1 MTPSRPARRVVY
13 IVIDGMRTESFEQV
27 VGSGKAPALTFLRDR
42 ASYVRD
48 SVAVFP
54 TITPCATASLITGA
68 TPDRH
73 GIPGQCWYDRDEQ
86 RIVNYGQ
93 GPRLAFVERVR
104 EVTTDLFVNLNQ
116 RHLRKEVDT
125 LHESLDDLGF
135 VTASTNY
142 LVHRG
147 RHPQRLEP
155 NVLERLF
162 LGEHVAEQTLLGPKE
177 HYFADVIAGPT
188 GACEDKLGVRGKVKR
203 IKATDE
209 WAACVTREL
218 LERGRAD
225 MILFYLHENDHISH
239 HKGPKTQFD
248 NLVRAGDLVGHV
260 LESLGSWERTVQE
273 VGFVLTADHGQS
285 PVIKDDDHL
294 IDLDDVLDDFALVA
308 PDRGKDTFQEGDVVQ
323 CGNGRAGYLY
333 LAPDRRA
340 ELFGPVI
347 KTLGTHP
354 GIDQVLWREDG
365 WRVVDSDRGRLRFRP
380 ASLGGVVDE
389 RGQRWEVEG
398 DLGAVDGVVED
409 GEIRTPEYP
418 LALWRIHAALGLDR
432 IGDVVC
438 TSRLAYEV
446 ANIIDTDHRGE
457 HGSLHAQDSLVPF
470 LSTLDDPPLHPSTVD
485 VAPHIL
491 QHFEGLAHSR

>member
-1 MTPSRPARRVVY
+1 VAEGTPARRVVF
-13 IVIDGMRTESFEQV
+13 IVIDGMRTESFEQA

-54 TITPCATASLITGA
+54 TITPCATATLITGE

-73 GIPGQCWYDRDEQ
+73 GIPGQCWYDPDEQ

-93 GPRLAFVERVR
+93 GPRLAFVERIR
-104 EVTTDLFVNLNQ
+104 EVTTDLFFNLNH
-116 RHLRKEVDT
+116 RHLRQDVNT

-147 RHPQRLEP
+147 RHPQKLEP
-155 NVLERLF
+155 NAVEKLF
-162 LGEHVAEQTLLGPKE
+162 LGDHVAGQTLLGPRE
-177 HYFADVIAGPT
+177 HYFADVISGPT
-188 GACEDKLGVRGKVKR
+188 ESCQDQLGVMGKVKR

-218 LERGRAD
+218 IERQRAD

-239 HKGPKTQFD
+239 HKGPKMQFE
-248 NLVRAGDLVGHV
+248 NLVRAGELIGNV
-260 LESLGSWERTVQE
+260 LDALGSWERTADQVD
-273 VGFVLTADHGQS
+273 FVLTADHGRS
-285 PVIKDDDHL
+285 PVIKDDDHFV
-294 IDLDDVLDDFALVA
+294 DLDHVLENFDIVT
-308 PDRGKDTFQEGDVVQ
+308 PDRGKDSFQEGQLIQ
-323 CGNGRAGYLY
+323 CGNGRAGYIY
-333 LAPDRRA
+333 LDPRRKHQ
-340 ELFGPVI
+340 LVGPVT
-347 KTLGTHP
+347 KALGDHP
-354 GIDQVLWREDG
+354 GIDQVMWREDG

-380 ASLGGVVDE
+380 ADSGGVMDE
-389 RGQRWEVEG
+389 RGHPWEVQG
-398 DLGAVDGVVED
+398 DLEAVDGVVEE

-438 TSRLAYEV
+438 TSKLMYEV
-446 ANIIDTDHRGE
+446 ANIIDTDHKGE

-470 LSTLDDPPLHPSTVD
+470 LSTLADPPLHPSTVD

-491 QHFEGLAHSR
+491 SHFRSLRT

>member
-1 MTPSRPARRVVY
+1 VY
-13 IVIDGMRTESFEQV
+13 IVIDGMRTDAFEQV
-27 VGSGKAPALTFLRDR
+27 VGSGRAPALTFLRDR
-42 ASYVRD
+42 AAYVRD

-54 TITPCATASLITGA
+54 TITPCATATLITGE

-73 GIPGQCWYDRDEQ
+73 GIPGQCWYDPEEE

-93 GPRLAFVERVR
+93 GPRLAFVEKVR
-104 EVTTDLFVNLNQ
+104 EVATDLFVNLNH
-116 RHLRKEVDT
+116 RHLRREVNT

-147 RHPQRLEP
+147 RHPQRLDP
-155 NVLERLF
+155 NAMEKLL
-162 LGEHVAEQTLLGPKE
+162 LGDHLAGQTLLGPRE

-188 GACEDKLGVRGKVKR
+188 EACGDRLGVRGKVKR
-203 IKATDE
+203 IEATDE
-209 WAACVTREL
+209 WAACVVREL
-218 LERGRAD
+218 IERGRTD

-248 NLVRAGDLVGHV
+248 NLVRAGELIGNA
-260 LESLGSWERTVQE
+260 LEALGSWDRTADE
-273 VGFVLTADHGQS
+273 VGFVLTSDHGQS
-285 PVIKDDDHL
+285 PVIKDDDHFV
-294 IDLDDVLDDFALVA
+294 DLDDVLADFAVVQ
-308 PDRGKDTFQEGDVVQ
+308 PDRGKDTFQEGEVVQ

-333 LAPDRRA
+333 LHPERRG
-340 ELFGPVI
+340 ELLDAVV
-347 KTLGTHP
+347 KTLGAHP
-354 GIDQVLWREDG
+354 GIDQVLWREED

-380 ASLGGVVDE
+380 GGHGGVVDE
-389 RGQRWEVEG
+389 RGNRWEVQG
-398 DLGAVDGVVED
+398 DLAAVDGVVED

-418 LALWRIHAALGLDR
+418 LALLRIHAALGLDR

-438 TSRLAYEV
+438 TARLMSEV

-457 HGSLHAQDSLVPF
+457 HGSLHAQDSHVPF
-470 LSTLDDPPLHPSTVD
+470 LSTLDDLPLHPSTVD

-491 QHFEGLAHSR
+491 RHFRRVAGER